1 MPEDASLCHHI
12 ILNTRM
18 LPAAMTQLSLR
29 QTSLSADWVLGDGV
43 VVVDSKGIVVVEVVV
58 VVVVVVVGVAV
69 VIVVWVVVVVV
80 CSTVVEVVGS
90 VDEVVPEV
98 GLPLSTK

>member
-1 MPEDASLCHHI
+1 MSSHHSQYK
-12 ILNTRM
+12 M

-29 QTSLSADWVLGDGV
+29 QTSLSADWDLGDG

-69 VIVVWVVVVVV
+69 VVVVGLVVVVV
-80 CSTVVEVVGS
+80 CSAVVEVVGS
-90 VDEVVPEV
+90 VDEVVPGV

>member
-1 MPEDASLCHHI
+1 MPEDASLYHHI

-29 QTSLSADWVLGDGV
+29 QTSLSAVWDLGDG

-69 VIVVWVVVVVV
+69 VVVVGLVVVVV